1 MVIIGPGSASFG
13 CLAPAMG
20 STNCPD
26 LTLYYR
32 GNQSGGDVFLL
43 MTAPEAPQP
52 RHPSGAVAANVL
64 RERLRLPTGPLGAF
78 QELLGDRQF
87 RIGADVRSVYANPE
101 RRCAF
106 SAYAQAGTNK
116 SGLE

>member
-1 MVIIGPGSASFG
+1 
-13 CLAPAMG
+13 
-20 STNCPD
+20 
-26 LTLYYR
+26 
-32 GNQSGGDVFLL
+32 

-106 SAYAQAGTNK
+106 YANPERRCAFSGYAQAGTNK